1 MRSRAVRRQVGVGSL
16 VAAAV
21 LLVAC
26 SGGDGAEQGAELR
39 HEQRLAVQTST
50 GEIDVFTRDGGLQRV
65 SPPTSNGEATAY
77 SWPTWSPD
85 GTRLAL
91 ITTALRSNEQWVT
104 IVAADGVSTEPRA
117 SEEEG
122 DLIYLSWA
130 PDSAT
135 LGALSAGERSGVE
148 LRFLDGST
156 AEPRPAR
163 ALRGSTFYFA
173 WSADSERLL
182 YRSGTGQTGEV
193 GIFSLVDGSFSH
205 QRPDGAA
212 AFRAPSWSSLD
223 GLPLVGLRDGDGMQ
237 RLSYLLEEGEELV
250 AALEGAPVFAHAHNG
265 SAIAYVQLTP
275 GSGLFRNLMLA
286 ERETGETRLLVEGPV
301 VAFFWSPDDS
311 RIAFVTLS
319 EERTTFQWKVVDV
332 RTGRVRPLDAFKPSS
347 FESFFL
353 SFFDQYIQS
362 TEIWSADSSTIV
374 MAGTV
379 FFGGQPV
386 DEPGIYLID
395 AGGGQAERLADGVL
409 AFWEP
414 VRP

>member
-1 MRSRAVRRQVGVGSL
+1 M
-16 VAAAV
+16 
-21 LLVAC
+21 
-26 SGGDGAEQGAELR
+26 
-39 HEQRLAVQTST
+39 
-50 GEIDVFTRDGGLQRV
+50 
-65 SPPTSNGEATAY
+65 
-77 SWPTWSPD
+77 
-85 GTRLAL
+85 
-91 ITTALRSNEQWVT
+91 
-104 IVAADGVSTEPRA
+104 
-117 SEEEG
+117 
-122 DLIYLSWA
+122 
-130 PDSAT
+130 
-135 LGALSAGERSGVE
+135 
-148 LRFLDGST
+148 
-156 AEPRPAR
+156 
-163 ALRGSTFYFA
+163 
-173 WSADSERLL
+173 
-182 YRSGTGQTGEV
+182 
-193 GIFSLVDGSFSH
+193 
-205 QRPDGAA
+205 
-212 AFRAPSWSSLD
+212 
-223 GLPLVGLRDGDGMQ
+223 GLRDGDGMQ
-237 RLSYLLEEGEELV
+237 RLSYLREEGEELV
-250 AALEGAPVFAHAHNG
+250 APLEGAPVFAHAHNG

-286 ERETGETRLLVEGPV
+286 DRETDESRLLVEGAV

-319 EERTTFQWKVVDV
+319 EERTAFQWKVVDV
-332 RTGRVRPLDAFKPSS
+332 RTGRVRPLDAFRPSS